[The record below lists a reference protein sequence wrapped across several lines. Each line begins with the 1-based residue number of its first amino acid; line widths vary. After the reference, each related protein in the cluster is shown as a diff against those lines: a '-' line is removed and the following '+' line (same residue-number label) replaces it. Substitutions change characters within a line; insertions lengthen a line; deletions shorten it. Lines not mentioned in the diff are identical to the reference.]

1 MNTKQIEQLKTLA
14 VDIKAGRVFTSW
26 QVNDRQLLPL
36 IFMPIAL
43 GGFKKNWVFFYSY
56 YDSHVSH
63 PRSIRDYP
71 IFGSVGGLNKTKE
84 KKLIEILNILNE
96 KEKETLDS
104 IGENNGNT

>member
-1 MNTKQIEQLKTLA
+1 MNQKKLDSLKTLA

-26 QVNDRQLLPL
+26 QVHDRQLLPL

-43 GGFKKNWVFFYSY
+43 GGFKKSWVFFYAY

-71 IFGSVGGLNKTKE
+71 IFASVGGLNKKDML
-84 KKLIEILNILNE
+84 KLHKILKHLEE
-96 KEKETLDS
+96 KEKEALNK
-104 IGENNGNT
+104 IGVQNEK